1 MPDRI
6 LIEARNRLNDNIDD
20 QTVPAASSRSQ
31 IPRDESSNDEGDDD
45 DDDDD
50 DDEADGEDEDEEE
63 AEVRPADH
71 SPANATTKGKGK
83 KPRKEVARVKVTES
97 DLREMAKYW
106 AERDASWDSYRSVS
120 ARWAEFAKIV
130 RTLAKRSPVKAV
142 SFNSLRFC
150 RIRKGR

>member
-31 IPRDESSNDEGDDD
+31 ITRDESSNDEG
-45 DDDDD
+45 DDDD

-71 SPANATTKGKGK
+71 SPASATTNGKGK
-83 KPRKEVARVKVTES
+83 KPRKEVVRVKVTES

-106 AERDASWDSYRSVS
+106 AERDAKWYSYRSVS
-120 ARWAEFAKIV
+120 ARWKDFSKTV
-130 RTLAKRSPVKAV
+130 RIAATRSPVKAV
-142 SFNSLRFC
+142 SFTPLRFC
-150 RIRKGR
+150 RTRKGR